1 MHIENLV
8 YFQKGQ
14 KGGNKMKNGK
24 VLSLRLK
31 TTIHYSLFTYSP
43 IHLFFLSERIKN
55 VRESDAEGR

>member
-31 TTIHYSLFTYSP
+31 TTIHYSP
-43 IHLFFLSERIKN
+43 IHLFLFLLSERTKN
-55 VRESDAEGR
+55 VKSLMQKKGE